1 MPQVVSELSLICSKI
16 SKNIL
21 SDIYMYVFAHICTYI
36 IIYTHIY
43 IDMIHTY
50 THVFA
55 HIHNHTYRHIHRY
68 DTYIHTYQYL
78 DDRQMI
84 HVWSM
89 WCDTYHINEVMP
101 LQLTIHKS
109 HRLFIR
115 GYEKSFKFLVR
126 FSKRLP
132 GQYTGYCCHPCLPPR
147 GWRLITFAE
156 ETTFFIHRTWK
167 IWAGSVLKAPEV

>member
-68 DTYIHTYQYL
+68 DTYIHTYAGLCRLALTSQCWDNRQGSLAYVWQWIESRALYTL
-78 DDRQMI
+78 DK
-84 HVWSM
+84 HF
-89 WCDTYHINEVMP
+89 C
-101 LQLTIHKS
+101 QLSYI
-109 HRLFIR
+109 
-115 GYEKSFKFLVR
+115 
-126 FSKRLP
+126 P
-132 GQYTGYCCHPCLPPR
+132 GQENYVCYLKTQLPYLLP
-147 GWRLITFAE
+147 
-156 ETTFFIHRTWK
+156 
-167 IWAGSVLKAPEV
+167 SSAPGTVHCFLCR